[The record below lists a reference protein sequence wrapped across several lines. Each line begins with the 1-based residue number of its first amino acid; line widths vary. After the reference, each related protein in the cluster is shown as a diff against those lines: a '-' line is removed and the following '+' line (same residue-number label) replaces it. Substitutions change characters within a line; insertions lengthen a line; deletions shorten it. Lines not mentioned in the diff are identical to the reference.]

1 MYKATDIA
9 NFLVYLMS
17 DSCDDLTNL
26 KLNKILYYAQGHYL
40 KNYGKPLF
48 EDAIEAW
55 QHGPVVHSVYHSYK
69 CFNNQPITEY
79 NEEKYSK
86 NYQRNAL

>member
-40 KNYGKPLF
+40 KNFGVILCTIHINVLTISLLP
-48 EDAIEAW
+48 DAM
-55 QHGPVVHSVYHSYK
+55 
-69 CFNNQPITEY
+69 
-79 NEEKYSK
+79 
-86 NYQRNAL
+86 QRRLTLLRIKSNRFW